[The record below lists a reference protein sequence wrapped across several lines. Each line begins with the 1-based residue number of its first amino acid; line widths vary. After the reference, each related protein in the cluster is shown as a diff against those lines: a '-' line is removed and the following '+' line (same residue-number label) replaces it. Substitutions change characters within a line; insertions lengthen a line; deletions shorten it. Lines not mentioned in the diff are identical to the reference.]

1 MSLFSWLNIAD
12 NREYKEESAEEQ
24 ENDPFLNPMIASPAS
39 NLLFKMS
46 TMGSQRRGYLMIGL
60 IYAIS

>member
-24 ENDPFLNPMIASPAS
+24 ENDPFLNPMIASPA
-39 NLLFKMS
+39 
-46 TMGSQRRGYLMIGL
+46 T
-60 IYAIS
+60 